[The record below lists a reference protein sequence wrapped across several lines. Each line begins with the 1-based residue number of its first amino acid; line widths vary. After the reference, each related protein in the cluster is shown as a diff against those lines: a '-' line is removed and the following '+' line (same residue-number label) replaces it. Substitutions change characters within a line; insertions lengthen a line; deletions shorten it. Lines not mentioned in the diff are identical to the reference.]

1 MSTATEIPPLDNT
14 MGALLVGVL
23 FSTALWG
30 TTCVQ
35 TFSYIDR
42 YWRLDTLGFRM
53 LVLAT
58 FAMDTLHEILIC
70 HTIYIYLV
78 SNFANPTQLG
88 IIEWSILVEVIASAC
103 VAFMVQSFFTYRVWI
118 LSHKNIYLVIFLGSL
133 VAAELI
139 VCIAYFSKAWALE
152 SYSESFKVR
161 TLSQSMNAIA
171 AAGDISICGSLIF
184 LLHRSKSGMKRS
196 DAMMNK
202 MILFTLN
209 TGLLTSIC
217 AIMSLIMILVYPD
230 TFLYITFF
238 FNLSRLYS
246 NSLLATLN
254 ARSGLKTTVDGS
266 AMGASF
272 TLDSEGRRGAISAD
286 ASKPR
291 HIVINRNVD
300 VEVLG
305 DYEMDSR
312 QFDSE
317 PK

>member
-1 MSTATEIPPLDNT
+1 MSTATAIPPLDNT

-35 TFSYIDR
+35 TFSYLNR
-42 YWRLDTLGFRM
+42 YWRLDTLGFRI

-70 HTIYIYLV
+70 HTIYTYLV
-78 SNFANPTQLG
+78 SNFANPAQLE
-88 IIEWSILVEVIASAC
+88 IVEWSILVEVVASAC
-103 VAFMVQSFFTYRVWI
+103 VALMVQSFFTYRVWI
-118 LSHKNIYLVIFLGSL
+118 LSHKNLYLILFLGSL
-133 VAAELI
+133 VGAEFF
-139 VCIAYFSKAWALE
+139 VCIAYFAKSWSVE
-152 SYSESFKVR
+152 VYSDSYKVR
-161 TLSQSMNAIA
+161 SLSQSMNALA
-171 AAGDISICGSLIF
+171 AAGDLAICGSLIV

-202 MILFTLN
+202 MILFTMN

-217 AIMSLIMILVYPD
+217 AIMSLIMILVYPN

-254 ARSGLKTTVDGS
+254 ARRGMKTTVDGS
-266 AMGASF
+266 ALGASF
-272 TLDSEGRRGAISAD
+272 TLDSDGRRVPISAES

-305 DYEMDSR
+305 DYEMDSVT
-312 QFDSE
+312 SI
-317 PK
+317 